1 MRNKYEKKQ
10 LQENNDDS
18 KPAKQS
24 KQDSKKSHSRKAGY
38 SMVSFHSMK

>member
-10 LQENNDDS
+10 LQENTDDS
-18 KPAKQS
+18 KSTKQS

-38 SMVSFHSMK
+38 SMVSFHGIS

>member
-10 LQENNDDS
+10 MQENTDDS
-18 KPAKQS
+18 KSSKQS

-38 SMVSFHSMK
+38 SMVSFHNMK